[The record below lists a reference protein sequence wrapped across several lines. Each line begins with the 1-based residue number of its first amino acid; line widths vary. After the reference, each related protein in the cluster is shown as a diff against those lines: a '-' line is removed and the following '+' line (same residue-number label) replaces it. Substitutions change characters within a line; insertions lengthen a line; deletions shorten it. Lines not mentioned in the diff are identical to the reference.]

1 MIKAETLRQVSRKTL
16 NISGLKNMWK
26 PSFLKFKSRDKKTLV
41 LLFQLYNKQVY
52 SYALYITNDCALA
65 EDVTQEVFIKVYN
78 KIEHLSDAS
87 KVEAWLYRVTTNVS
101 YDLLKQRNKLI
112 PIEKEINVYKDEY
125 SDKSIYAKEIQ
136 MDIEKSLLALP
147 PEFQEVFYLKYIK
160 ELTTKQISHM
170 LEIPEGTVK
179 SRLRR
184 ARNLVIKKLKTP
196 GEDIGAEG

>member
-1 MIKAETLRQVSRKTL
+1 M
-16 NISGLKNMWK
+16 
-26 PSFLKFKSRDKKTLV
+26 
-41 LLFQLYNKQVY
+41 
-52 SYALYITNDCALA
+52 TNDQALA

-101 YDLLKQRNKLI
+101 YDLLNQRNKLI

-160 ELTTKQISHM
+160 ELTTKQISQM